1 MKKSEFMQITNEQ
14 AKAMARE
21 MVGDG
26 QSPNKFF
33 VTSSPW
39 YNVTDEYGDI
49 ESELLDGFDHV
60 CVDTRVFD
68 TLEEAED
75 YYESVDLDIY
85 DGIASVLIEDRKTG
99 TIKEK
104 YLEKIVKVDYTMI
117 ERDDTKHFGY
127 KK

>member
-1 MKKSEFMQITNEQ
+1 
-14 AKAMARE
+14 MARE

-26 QSPNKFF
+26 KSPNKFF

-49 ESELLDGFDHV
+49 ESELIDGFEDNNSE
-60 CVDTRVFD
+60 TRVFD
-68 TLEEAED
+68 SLEEAEE
-75 YYESVDLDIY
+75 YYEEVDLDIY

-104 YLEKIVKVDYTMI
+104 YLEKIVRVEYTMI
-117 ERDDTKHFGY
+117 EHDDTKHFGY

>member
-1 MKKSEFMQITNEQ
+1 MTKLEFMQMTNEQ

-33 VTSSPW
+33 VTSSPY
-39 YNVTDEYGDI
+39 YNVSDESGDL
-49 ESELLDGFDHV
+49 ESELLDGFDHNYSE
-60 CVDTRVFD
+60 TRVFD
-68 TLEEAED
+68 TLEEAEN
-75 YYESVDLDIY
+75 YYDGIDLDIY
-85 DGIASVLIEDRKTG
+85 EGVGSIMIEDRFTG

-104 YLEKIVKVDYTMI
+104 SLEKIVRVDYMMR
-117 ERDDTKHFGY
+117 EYDDTKRFGY